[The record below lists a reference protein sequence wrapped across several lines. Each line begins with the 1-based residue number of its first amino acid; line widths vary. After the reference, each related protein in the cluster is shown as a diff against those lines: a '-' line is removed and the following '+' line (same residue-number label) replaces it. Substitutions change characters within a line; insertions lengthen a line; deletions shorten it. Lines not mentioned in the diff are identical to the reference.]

1 MRAEGAHRACFRV
14 AGDDAHD
21 GREAPAAQ
29 RAPARLIPQH
39 GRALDA
45 EPAVAALEQNGVG
58 GALHAHDAWID
69 SICDQGVVA
78 LIGLDDSEGRNMDFF
93 VFEFVAWAKLLADA

>member
-45 EPAVAALEQNGVG
+45 EPAVAALEQDGVG
-58 GALHAHDAWID
+58 RPLQADHARIFV
-69 SICDQGVVA
+69 IFGEIVV
-78 LIGLDDSEGRNMDFF
+78 R
-93 VFEFVAWAKLLADA
+93 VKLLVIVGIRA